1 MPRTIAYWG
10 ATGLVTIVPLLAA
23 FAYLTTS
30 PQAVENFRH
39 VGYPQQL
46 RVLLGVAKL
55 AGAIVLLLPRLP
67 MLKEWAYAGFTFMWI
82 AATVAHYLA
91 GDKPLFLLPVAL
103 LAALAVSYV
112 TRPSNRRIVA
122 RGGHACRSATTGD
135 RTRSGRDIL
144 RLTAL
149 VAVLCVIGTAA
160 PSARGQ
166 QTVNLASISGRV
178 TDQTGAVVADAQVTA
193 RQTQTNETTTTTT
206 DQEGRFRL
214 PYLRVGPYEI
224 TVRQSG
230 FQDAVRTWRCR
241 PALRS
246 SCL

>member
-1 MPRTIAYWG
+1 MENIMTTTIGGSDSGQARREGHVRRTIAYCG

-55 AGAIVLLLPRLP
+55 SGAIVLLLPRLP
-67 MLKEWAYAGFTFMWI
+67 RVKEWAYAGFTFMWI

-112 TRPSNRRIVA
+112 TRSSDRRL
-122 RGGHACRSATTGD
+122 SGD
-135 RTRSGRDIL
+135 GMLS
-144 RLTAL
+144 
-149 VAVLCVIGTAA
+149 
-160 PSARGQ
+160 
-166 QTVNLASISGRV
+166 
-178 TDQTGAVVADAQVTA
+178 
-193 RQTQTNETTTTTT
+193 
-206 DQEGRFRL
+206 
-214 PYLRVGPYEI
+214 
-224 TVRQSG
+224 
-230 FQDAVRTWRCR
+230 
-241 PALRS
+241 
-246 SCL
+246 